1 MNNLLINLKQLNEY
15 KHFKIKLQLSPLLPK
30 SLSNEAALFC
40 FFSWNSSQLWSAKV
54 FFFLQD
60 LLSLK

>member
-40 FFSWNSSQLWSAKV
+40 FLVGTAHAIMGVPKS
-54 FFFLQD
+54 FFFCRTPP
-60 LLSLK
+60 